1 MSVSVCMC
9 HVDSQYCTVYVYDD
23 EYVTACTAVSVSCM
37 YCVYLTRRP
46 QTQKTFGRRPRLTHK
61 CHPQAAPL
69 VTAPLTQL
77 ALPIQAI
84 DVMAKSGCSGVSV
97 MRAEFD
103 ATTTTEVDTHEAQWP
118 GGGGGAG
125 SSQEGRKRELLTMK
139 AHLGNRLVIY
149 KVDTERSRSWWLRRT
164 WLVGW
169 A

>member
-1 MSVSVCMC
+1 MC

-46 QTQKTFGRRPRLTHK
+46 QTQQTFGRRPRLTHK

-97 MRAEFD
+97 MRAELD
-103 ATTTTEVDTHEAQWP
+103 ATTTTEVDTHEAQWR
-118 GGGGGAG
+118 AG
-125 SSQEGRKRELLTMK
+125 VNRQAQPEAASRISSEQAASRAAAAKRQADAMSAEE
-139 AHLGNRLVIY
+139 
-149 KVDTERSRSWWLRRT
+149 KVEAERRR
-164 WLVGW
+164 
-169 A
+169 ADRR